1 MPEPLRGL
9 VAIAEYGSKLEVDLA
24 VAALVES
31 GFRATASY
39 DPAAN
44 SPASYFASDRIFELL
59 VREEDAEDAV
69 ARLYELDDEVPEEL
83 RTGARP
89 RRSPKRARLR
99 RIVIAGIL
107 LCFAIPFLLAAIVS
121 LTR

>member
-24 VAALVES
+24 VAALIES

-44 SPASYFASDRIFELL
+44 SPATYFASDRTFELL

-69 ARLYELDDEVPEEL
+69 ARLYELDDELPEEL
-83 RTGARP
+83 RTAPMRG
-89 RRSPKRARLR
+89 RSPKRARLR
-99 RIVIAGIL
+99 RIVIAGIVLWFSLPL
-107 LCFAIPFLLAAIVS
+107 LLVAIITLA
-121 LTR
+121 R